1 MSSWLQMASGSTD
14 FVWAIAGCILGAA
27 VLAYLGWFSPR
38 MSVLVKGL
46 RKLTEALSTQADM
59 WSAASERAKDAVK
72 DNPALRSAW
81 QETTGRVIALP
92 HGGQRIHV
100 MFGAPRDIWSAQR
113 LLAHQMNLPL
123 AEAVPNLLVG
133 VGLAFT
139 FFFLTVALT
148 HATSAL
154 GEQAGQQADLLNAT
168 RGLLSTAG
176 AKFLTSLAGL
186 IASILWTFASKR
198 KMAELNR
205 QIELVL
211 ERLGILVPVS
221 GGEMVMF
228 AQLNTTRDLHQNSA
242 KHLEVST
249 DLSGKAADLGAL
261 TEELLNE
268 SREQTGTFKRFE
280 TDLAVSLA
288 GAITQAFSPQME
300 AMTSKLVVAI
310 EGLSDKIGTMNQEA
324 LERMMEDFSA
334 TLKKATDSEMTQ
346 LRETLAALSN
356 RLDGAGDAI
365 GRGAET
371 AVAALDRAGTDL
383 VARVEAVA
391 AGLGTGAANL
401 EAAAQSVKVALNDL
415 DVSIS
420 DAAKLGEQG
429 ADFFRGA
436 LASMDGAIG
445 KLDGVS
451 AGLGEAAQGLERV
464 AGAVLNAL
472 EGIEELSQEQRGVI
486 QAVKDAMP
494 QTLGAVERVATI
506 LNESIASSERTMERM
521 KHNIETSVVNLQ
533 GAAAQI
539 AKGVDEYSK
548 RVASL
553 QEAMGQELKETVVE
567 TAAAL
572 KSTVASMLEG
582 VTEYSNEV
590 AELHRTMD
598 QHLAKAI
605 GSLDK
610 GVVGLEESIE
620 ELGEILSPRM
630 AEA

>member
-1 MSSWLQMASGSTD
+1 MSSWLQIASGSTD
-14 FVWAIAGCILGAA
+14 FVWVIAGGILVAA
-27 VLAYLGWFSPR
+27 ALGYWGWFSPR
-38 MSVLVKGL
+38 IAILVAGL

-72 DNPALRSAW
+72 DSPALRSAW

-139 FFFLTVALT
+139 FAFLTLALT

-154 GEQAGQQADLLNAT
+154 SEQAGQQADLLNAT

-186 IASILWTFASKR
+186 IASISWTFASKR
-198 KMAELNR
+198 KMVELNR
-205 QIELVL
+205 HIELVL

-228 AQLNTTRDLHQNSA
+228 AQLNATREIQQNGS
-242 KHLEVST
+242 KHLELST
-249 DLSGKAADLGAL
+249 DLGAL

-288 GAITQAFSPQME
+288 GAITKAFSPQME

-346 LRETLAALSN
+346 LRETLATLAKQ
-356 RLDGAGDAI
+356 LDGAGNAI

-371 AVAALDRAGTDL
+371 AVAALDQAGTDL
-383 VARVEAVA
+383 VARVESVA
-391 AGLGTGAANL
+391 AGLNSGAANL
-401 EAAAQSVKVALNDL
+401 ETAAQSVKVALNDL
-415 DVSIS
+415 DVTIS

-429 ADFFRGA
+429 ANFFRGA
-436 LASMDGAIG
+436 LESVDGAIG
-445 KLDGVS
+445 KLAGVS
-451 AGLGEAAQGLERV
+451 SGLGEATQGLERV
-464 AGAVLNAL
+464 SGAVLNAL
-472 EGIEELSQEQRGVI
+472 DGIEELSHEQRGVI

-494 QTLGAVERVATI
+494 QTLDAVERVASV
-506 LNESIASSERTMERM
+506 LNDSIASSERTMERM

-539 AKGVDEYSK
+539 AKGVDEYSR

-553 QEAMGQELKETVVE
+553 QEAMGNELKETVVE
-567 TAAAL
+567 TANAL
-572 KSTVASMLEG
+572 KTTVASMLEG
-582 VTEYSNEV
+582 VTEYSGQV

-630 AEA
+630 AAA

>member
-1 MSSWLQMASGSTD
+1 MSSWLQIASGHAN
-14 FVWAIAGCILGAA
+14 VVGVIAVGIVVSAALG
-27 VLAYLGWFSPR
+27 YWGWFSPR
-38 MSVLVKGL
+38 IAVLVQGL

-59 WSAASERAKDAVK
+59 WPAANERAKEAVK
-72 DNPALRSAW
+72 DNPALRPAW

-186 IASILWTFASKR
+186 IASICWTFASKR

-211 ERLGILVPVS
+211 ERLGVLLPVS

-228 AQLNTTRDLHQNSA
+228 AQLNATRDIHQSST

-249 DLSGKAADLGAL
+249 DLGAL

-288 GAITQAFSPQME
+288 GAITKAFSPQME

-324 LERMMEDFSA
+324 LERMIEDFSA

-346 LRETLAALSN
+346 LRETLVALSS

-401 EAAAQSVKVALNDL
+401 EAAAQSLKVALNDL

-451 AGLGEAAQGLERV
+451 TGLGEAMQGLERV

-472 EGIEELSQEQRGVI
+472 DGIEELSHEQRGVI

-494 QTLGAVERVATI
+494 QTLGAVERVATV

-521 KHNIETSVVNLQ
+521 KDNIEASVVNLQ

-630 AEA
+630 AAA

>member
-1 MSSWLQMASGSTD
+1 MSSWLQIASGSTD
-14 FVWAIAGCILGAA
+14 FVWVIAGGILVAA
-27 VLAYLGWFSPR
+27 ALGYWGWFSPR
-38 MSVLVKGL
+38 IAILIAGL
-46 RKLTEALSTQADM
+46 RNLTEALSTQADM

-72 DNPALRSAW
+72 DSPALRSAW

-92 HGGQRIHV
+92 HGGQWIHV

-139 FFFLTVALT
+139 FAFLTLALT

-154 GEQAGQQADLLNAT
+154 SEQAGQQADLLNAT

-186 IASILWTFASKR
+186 IASISWTFASKR
-198 KMAELNR
+198 KMVELNR
-205 QIELVL
+205 HIELVL

-228 AQLNTTRDLHQNSA
+228 AQLNSTRDIQQNSS
-242 KHLEVST
+242 KHLELST
-249 DLSGKAADLGAL
+249 DLGAL

-288 GAITQAFSPQME
+288 GAITNAFSPQME

-346 LRETLAALSN
+346 LRETLATLAKQ
-356 RLDGAGDAI
+356 LDGAGNAI

-371 AVAALDRAGTDL
+371 AVAALDQAGTDL
-383 VARVEAVA
+383 VARIESVA
-391 AGLGTGAANL
+391 AGLNSGAANL
-401 EAAAQSVKVALNDL
+401 ETAAQSVKVALNDL
-415 DVSIS
+415 DVTIS
-420 DAAKLGEQG
+420 EAAKLGEKG
-429 ADFFRGA
+429 ANFFRGA
-436 LASMDGAIG
+436 LDSVDGAIG
-445 KLDGVS
+445 KLAGVS
-451 AGLGEAAQGLERV
+451 SGLGEATQGLERV
-464 AGAVLNAL
+464 SGAVLNAL
-472 EGIEELSQEQRGVI
+472 DGIEELSHEQRGVI

-494 QTLGAVERVATI
+494 QTLDAVERVASV
-506 LNESIASSERTMERM
+506 LNDSIASSERTMERM

-539 AKGVDEYSK
+539 ANGVDEYSR

-553 QEAMGQELKETVVE
+553 QEAMGHELKETVVE
-567 TAAAL
+567 TANAL
-572 KSTVASMLEG
+572 KTTVASMLEG
-582 VTEYSNEV
+582 VTEYSGQV

-620 ELGEILSPRM
+620 EFGEILSQRM
-630 AEA
+630 VVA

>member
-1 MSSWLQMASGSTD
+1 MSSWLQIASGSTD
-14 FVWAIAGCILGAA
+14 FVWVIAGGILVAA
-27 VLAYLGWFSPR
+27 ALGYWGWFSPR
-38 MSVLVKGL
+38 IAILVAGL

-72 DNPALRSAW
+72 DSPALRSAW

-139 FFFLTVALT
+139 FAFLTLALT

-154 GEQAGQQADLLNAT
+154 SEQAGQQADLLNAT

-186 IASILWTFASKR
+186 TASISWTFASKR
-198 KMAELNR
+198 KMVELNR
-205 QIELVL
+205 HIELVL

-228 AQLNTTRDLHQNSA
+228 AQLNTTREIQQNGS
-242 KHLEVST
+242 KHLELST
-249 DLSGKAADLGAL
+249 DLGAL

-288 GAITQAFSPQME
+288 GAITKAFSPQME

-346 LRETLAALSN
+346 LRETLATLAKQ
-356 RLDGAGDAI
+356 LDGAGNAI

-371 AVAALDRAGTDL
+371 AVAALDQAGTDL
-383 VARVEAVA
+383 VARVESVA
-391 AGLGTGAANL
+391 AGLNSGAANL
-401 EAAAQSVKVALNDL
+401 ETAAQSVKVALNDL
-415 DVSIS
+415 DVTIS

-429 ADFFRGA
+429 ANFFRGA
-436 LASMDGAIG
+436 LESVDGAIG
-445 KLDGVS
+445 KLAGVS
-451 AGLGEAAQGLERV
+451 SSLGEATQGLERV
-464 AGAVLNAL
+464 SGAVLNAL
-472 EGIEELSQEQRGVI
+472 DGIEELSHEQRGVI

-494 QTLGAVERVATI
+494 QTLHAVERVASV
-506 LNESIASSERTMERM
+506 LNDSIASSERTMERM

-539 AKGVDEYSK
+539 ANGVDEYSR

-553 QEAMGQELKETVVE
+553 QEAMGNELKETVVE
-567 TAAAL
+567 TANAL
-572 KSTVASMLEG
+572 KTTVASMLEG
-582 VTEYSNEV
+582 VTEYSSQV

-620 ELGEILSPRM
+620 ELGEILSPHM
-630 AEA
+630 AAA

>member
-1 MSSWLQMASGSTD
+1 MSSWLQIASGD
-14 FVWAIAGCILGAA
+14 ANVVGGIAVGIL
-27 VLAYLGWFSPR
+27 VLAALAYWGWFSPR
-38 MSVLVKGL
+38 IAVLVLGL
-46 RKLTEALSTQADM
+46 RKLTDALSTEADT

-72 DNPALRSAW
+72 DNPALQSAW
-81 QETTGRVIALP
+81 QETTGRVIALQ

-100 MFGAPRDIWSAQR
+100 MFGAPRDLWSAPR

-148 HATSAL
+148 HATTAL
-154 GEQAGQQADLLNAT
+154 GEHAGQQTDLLNAT

-176 AKFLTSLAGL
+176 SKFLTSLAGL
-186 IASILWTFASKR
+186 TASICWTFFSKR
-198 KMAELNR
+198 RMAELNR

-211 ERLGILVPVS
+211 ERLGIVVPVT

-228 AQLNTTRDLHQNSA
+228 AQLNATRDIQQNST
-242 KHLEVST
+242 KHLEASV
-249 DLSGKAADLGAL
+249 DLGAL
-261 TEELLNE
+261 TEELLSE

-288 GAITQAFSPQME
+288 GAITKAFNPQME
-300 AMTSKLVVAI
+300 AMTSRLVVAI

-324 LERMMEDFSA
+324 LERMMADFSA

-346 LRETLAALSN
+346 LRETLAELST
-356 RLDGAGDAI
+356 RLDSAGDAI
-365 GRGAET
+365 GRGAEI
-371 AVAALDRAGTDL
+371 AAAAMDRAGVDL
-383 VARVEAVA
+383 VARVESVA
-391 AGLGTGAANL
+391 AGLSTGAANL
-401 EAAAQSVKVALNDL
+401 EAAAQSVKIALNDL

-420 DAAKLGEQG
+420 DAATLGEQG
-429 ADFFRGA
+429 AEFFRGA

-445 KLDGVS
+445 RLAGVS
-451 AGLGEAAQGLERV
+451 VGLGEAAQGLERV
-464 AGAVLNAL
+464 SGAVLNAL
-472 EGIEELSQEQRGVI
+472 DGIEELSHEQRGVI
-486 QAVKDAMP
+486 QTVKDAVP
-494 QTLGAVERVATI
+494 QTLVAVERVASI
-506 LNESIASSERTMERM
+506 LNESLASSERTMASM
-521 KHNIETSVVNLQ
+521 KQNVETSVVNLQ
-533 GAAAQI
+533 GAATQI

-553 QEAMGQELKETVVE
+553 QEAMGKELKETVVE

-572 KSTVASMLEG
+572 KQTVASMLEG
-582 VTEYSNEV
+582 VTEYSHEV

-620 ELGEILSPRM
+620 ELGEILSPRL
-630 AEA
+630 AAA